1 MPNRFLYYIDKF
13 LSIFD
18 ISWLVAKKP
27 KEPPLI
33 PPYEIGAYEIGAY
46 DIGPYEYDIGP
57 YEPLLEPKN

>member
-27 KEPPLI
+27 KEPPLV

-46 DIGPYEYDIGP
+46 EYEIGP